1 MLSDLLYNLLFVA
14 AVCSMSPKRSSR
26 ARPPPKLIPPRYEVS
41 REKLRKELA
50 LCGLQDSLEVFT
62 QLGIHTWFDLGS
74 LSKQA
79 WEETNAFLPGDR
91 RQQLTS
97 LYFTALADLRKLGSI
112 TSIEEESDEDEHE
125 C

>member
-1 MLSDLLYNLLFVA
+1 
-14 AVCSMSPKRSSR
+14 MSPKRSSR

-79 WEETNAFLPGDR
+79 WEETKAFLPGDR